1 MYLYLKALHIVFI
14 VTWFAGLFYI
24 VRLFIYNT
32 EALDKREEEATILQ
46 QQFGVMIR
54 RLWLGITW
62 PSALIT
68 LVLGPWLMWQGGW
81 HRSLGDEGGQWL
93 AVKLFFVLGLYF
105 YHYSLHVLYKQQMG
119 GIFRYS
125 SQKLRMWNEV
135 ATVFLVAI
143 VMLATVKKSISFV
156 WGLAGLVVFVLVLLG
171 AIRTYKRLRQQNG
184 A

>member
-32 EALDKREEEATILQ
+32 EALDKRPEEATILQ
-46 QQFGVMIR
+46 QQFGIMIR

-62 PSALIT
+62 PSAIIT
-68 LVLGPWLMWQGGW
+68 LVLGPWLMWKGGW
-81 HRSLGDEGGQWL
+81 HRSLADEGGQWL
-93 AVKLFFVLGLYF
+93 AVKLAFVAGLYC
-105 YHYSLHVLYKQQMG
+105 YHYSLHVLYKQQMSG
-119 GIFRYS
+119 LFRYS

-143 VMLATVKKSISFV
+143 VMLASVKQSISFV
-156 WGLAGLVVFVLVLLG
+156 WGLAGLVAFVLVLLG
-171 AIRTYKRLRQQNG
+171 AIRTYKRLRRQKG